1 MGSGGNWKIRR
12 FNPFLAGP
20 SPLLVRK
27 GLQIK
32 GFQAIFE
39 FMRASKTKN
48 IQFEKLEKDD
58 ATFNRAAEIFRVMSA
73 PMRLR
78 IMRCLCAGE
87 KNVSE
92 LLEEVDTTQSNM
104 SQHLSTLYQAGILQK
119 RREGVQIYYSIAN
132 PGFVDLCRAVCTQIA
147 SESLTS
153 V

>member
-1 MGSGGNWKIRR
+1 MRTSKI
-12 FNPFLAGP
+12 
-20 SPLLVRK
+20 
-27 GLQIK
+27 
-32 GFQAIFE
+32 
-39 FMRASKTKN
+39 KN

-78 IMRCLCAGE
+78 IMSCLCAGE

-104 SQHLSTLYQAGILQK
+104 SQHLSTLFQAGILQK
-119 RREGVQIYYSIAN
+119 RREGVQIYYRIAN
-132 PGFVDLCRAVCTQIA
+132 PSFVDLCRAVCTQIA
-147 SESLTS
+147 TESLES

>member
-1 MGSGGNWKIRR
+1 MRTSKI
-12 FNPFLAGP
+12 
-20 SPLLVRK
+20 
-27 GLQIK
+27 
-32 GFQAIFE
+32 
-39 FMRASKTKN
+39 KN

-78 IMRCLCAGE
+78 IMSCLCAGE

-104 SQHLSTLYQAGILQK
+104 SQHLSTLFQAGILQK

-132 PGFVDLCRAVCTQIA
+132 PSFVDLCRAVCTQIA

>member
-1 MGSGGNWKIRR
+1 MRTSKI
-12 FNPFLAGP
+12 
-20 SPLLVRK
+20 
-27 GLQIK
+27 
-32 GFQAIFE
+32 
-39 FMRASKTKN
+39 KN

-78 IMRCLCAGE
+78 IMSCLCAGE

-104 SQHLSTLYQAGILQK
+104 SQHLSTLFQAGILQK